1 MPVIALAVLCLPAH
15 AADKVKVSYPTMT
28 SSYIFFFSAIQ
39 KGYYKDE
46 GLDLD
51 VVEAAGG
58 VATPALV
65 SGECSSHVRFV
76 CHQRHHEPRLKVLA
90 VGEDRPSW
98 QIWTTKPEIKTLQD
112 LKGLQVGVLSRGDT
126 GEVAIR
132 YVLKKLGLPAD
143 FVSYTPMGSSLGTRM
158 AVVRAGSLPA
168 AVLQPAEVETL
179 RAAGGLANARM
190 IMDLAQEVRSTF
202 NGLATSDDMIKN
214 HADTVLRFVRATR
227 KGMLYARD
235 NREGA
240 IDVFVKVMKAPPD
253 AAAHGYDELRKVM
266 AEDGAIAP
274 DAQKNVFA
282 LRADM
287 LSMQPSHSPDHRGVR
302 FQRAR
307 EGECRAEGDR
317 LETGAVTSSVPRS
330 RYFSRT
336 RCSAKRCSARF
347 TVLFVKCV
355 IRPIFEHA
363 PSCSAV
369 KAASRRLRRWP
380 SASLD
385 RLRAMSQSAAVINGS
400 KCPQGGLVR
409 NLLLVESIAY
419 GSIEPDE

>member
-1 MPVIALAVLCLPAH
+1 MTKYLWVAASRLLVVAAAMWPGLPAH

-28 SSYIFFFSAIQ
+28 SSYIFFFGAIS

-46 GLDLD
+46 GLDPD
-51 VVEAAGG
+51 VIEAAGG

-65 SGECSSHVRFV
+65 SGDVQFSTSGSSAISAIMKGAK
-76 CHQRHHEPRLKVLA
+76 LKVLA

-98 QIWTTKPEIKTLQD
+98 QIWTTKPEIKTCQE

-168 AVLQPAEVETL
+168 AGPPPAEVETL
-179 RAAGGLANARM
+179 RAGGGLANAHM

-214 HADTVLRFVRATR
+214 HADTVMRFVRATR

-235 NREGA
+235 NRDGA
-240 IDVFVKVMKAPPD
+240 IDVFVKVMKAQPD
-253 AAAHGYDELRKVM
+253 AATHGYDELRKVM
-266 AEDGAIAP
+266 AADGAITLE
-274 DAQKNVFA
+274 AQTNELA

-287 LSMQPSHSPDHRGVR
+287 LSMTADKIPPTAAVFDFSWLEKVN
-302 FQRAR
+302 
-307 EGECRAEGDR
+307 AE
-317 LETGAVTSSVPRS
+317 L
-330 RYFSRT
+330 
-336 RCSAKRCSARF
+336 
-347 TVLFVKCV
+347 
-355 IRPIFEHA
+355 
-363 PSCSAV
+363 
-369 KAASRRLRRWP
+369 KAAGWKP
-380 SASLD
+380 
-385 RLRAMSQSAAVINGS
+385 
-400 KCPQGGLVR
+400 
-409 NLLLVESIAY
+409 
-419 GSIEPDE
+419 

>member
-1 MPVIALAVLCLPAH
+1 MRCLRSAVSSLGGITAAALLSLPAH
-15 AADKVKVSYPTMT
+15 AADKVKVTYPTLT

-46 GLDLD
+46 GLDVD

-65 SGECSSHVRFV
+65 SGDVQFSTSGSSAISAIMKGA
-76 CHQRHHEPRLKVLA
+76 RLKVLA

-112 LKGLQVGVLSRGDT
+112 LKGLQIGILSRGDT

-132 YVLKKLGLPAD
+132 YVLKKQGLPQD

-179 RAAGGLANARM
+179 RAGGGLANAHM

-214 HADTVLRFVRATR
+214 HADTVMRFVRATR
-227 KGMLYARD
+227 KGMIYARD
-235 NREGA
+235 NRDGA
-240 IDVFVKVMKAPPD
+240 IDVFVKQMKAQPD

-266 AEDGAIAP
+266 AQDGAIAP
-274 DAQKNVFA
+274 EAQQNELA

-287 LSMQPSHSPDHRGVR
+287 LGMPASQIPSVASVFDFSWLEKVNAELKASGWQPGP
-302 FQRAR
+302 
-307 EGECRAEGDR
+307 
-317 LETGAVTSSVPRS
+317 
-330 RYFSRT
+330 
-336 RCSAKRCSARF
+336 
-347 TVLFVKCV
+347 
-355 IRPIFEHA
+355 
-363 PSCSAV
+363 
-369 KAASRRLRRWP
+369 
-380 SASLD
+380 
-385 RLRAMSQSAAVINGS
+385 
-400 KCPQGGLVR
+400 
-409 NLLLVESIAY
+409 
-419 GSIEPDE
+419 

>member
-1 MPVIALAVLCLPAH
+1 MMMRCLRSAVSSLGGITAAALLSLPAH
-15 AADKVKVSYPTMT
+15 AADKVKVTYPTLT

-46 GLDLD
+46 GLDVD

-65 SGECSSHVRFV
+65 SGDVQFSTSGSSAISAIMKGA
-76 CHQRHHEPRLKVLA
+76 RLKVLA

-112 LKGLQVGVLSRGDT
+112 LKGLQIGILSRGDT

-132 YVLKKLGLPAD
+132 YVLKKQGLPQD

-179 RAAGGLANARM
+179 RAGGGLANAHM

-214 HADTVLRFVRATR
+214 HADTVMRFVRATR
-227 KGMLYARD
+227 KGMIYARD
-235 NREGA
+235 NRDGA
-240 IDVFVKVMKAPPD
+240 IDVFVKQMKAQPD

-266 AEDGAIAP
+266 AQDGAIAP
-274 DAQKNVFA
+274 EAQQNELA

-287 LSMQPSHSPDHRGVR
+287 LGMPASQIPSVASVFDFSWLEKVNAELKASGWQPGP
-302 FQRAR
+302 
-307 EGECRAEGDR
+307 
-317 LETGAVTSSVPRS
+317 
-330 RYFSRT
+330 
-336 RCSAKRCSARF
+336 
-347 TVLFVKCV
+347 
-355 IRPIFEHA
+355 
-363 PSCSAV
+363 
-369 KAASRRLRRWP
+369 
-380 SASLD
+380 
-385 RLRAMSQSAAVINGS
+385 
-400 KCPQGGLVR
+400 
-409 NLLLVESIAY
+409 
-419 GSIEPDE
+419 

>member
-1 MPVIALAVLCLPAH
+1 MMMRCLRSAVSSLGGITAAALLCLPAH
-15 AADKVKVSYPTMT
+15 AADKVKVTYPTLT

-46 GLDLD
+46 GLDVD

-65 SGECSSHVRFV
+65 SGDVQFSTSGSSAISAIMKGA
-76 CHQRHHEPRLKVLA
+76 RLKVLA

-112 LKGLQVGVLSRGDT
+112 LKGLQIGILSRGDT

-132 YVLKKLGLPAD
+132 YVLKKQGLPQD

-179 RAAGGLANARM
+179 RAGGGLANAHM

-214 HADTVLRFVRATR
+214 HADTVMRFVRATR
-227 KGMLYARD
+227 KGMIYARD
-235 NREGA
+235 NRDGA
-240 IDVFVKVMKAPPD
+240 IDVFVKQMKAQPD

-266 AEDGAIAP
+266 AQDGAIAP
-274 DAQKNVFA
+274 EAQQNELA

-287 LSMQPSHSPDHRGVR
+287 LGMPASQIPSVASVFDFSWLEKVNAELKASGWQPGP
-302 FQRAR
+302 
-307 EGECRAEGDR
+307 
-317 LETGAVTSSVPRS
+317 
-330 RYFSRT
+330 
-336 RCSAKRCSARF
+336 
-347 TVLFVKCV
+347 
-355 IRPIFEHA
+355 
-363 PSCSAV
+363 
-369 KAASRRLRRWP
+369 
-380 SASLD
+380 
-385 RLRAMSQSAAVINGS
+385 
-400 KCPQGGLVR
+400 
-409 NLLLVESIAY
+409 
-419 GSIEPDE
+419 

>member
-1 MPVIALAVLCLPAH
+1 MKVAEMTKRYLRFVAASLAGMAAAALIGLPAY
-15 AADKVKVSYPTMT
+15 AADKVKVSYPTLT

-51 VVEAAGG
+51 VIEAAGG

-65 SGECSSHVRFV
+65 SGDVAFSTSGSSAISAIMRGA
-76 CHQRHHEPRLKVLA
+76 RLKVLA

-98 QIWTTKPEIKTLQD
+98 QIWTTKPEIKTFQD
-112 LKGLQVGVLSRGDT
+112 LKGLQVGILSRGDT

-132 YVLKKLGLPAD
+132 YLLKKYGLPQD

-179 RAAGGLANARM
+179 RAAGGLANAHM
-190 IMDLAQEVRSTF
+190 VVDLAEEVRSTF

-227 KGMLYARD
+227 KGMIYARD
-235 NREGA
+235 NRDGA
-240 IDVFVKVMKAPPD
+240 IEVFVKAMKAPPD

-266 AEDGAIAP
+266 AEDGSIAP
-274 DAQKNVFA
+274 EAQGNELA

-287 LSMQPSHSPDHRGVR
+287 LSMPAGQIPPTAAVFDFSWLEKVN
-302 FQRAR
+302 
-307 EGECRAEGDR
+307 AE
-317 LETGAVTSSVPRS
+317 L
-330 RYFSRT
+330 
-336 RCSAKRCSARF
+336 
-347 TVLFVKCV
+347 
-355 IRPIFEHA
+355 
-363 PSCSAV
+363 
-369 KAASRRLRRWP
+369 KAAGWKP
-380 SASLD
+380 
-385 RLRAMSQSAAVINGS
+385 G
-400 KCPQGGLVR
+400 P
-409 NLLLVESIAY
+409 
-419 GSIEPDE
+419 

>member
-1 MPVIALAVLCLPAH
+1 MATRETYIWVAKPGHCMKSYLRFTAPSLAGIATAALLCLPAH

-28 SSYIFFFSAIQ
+28 SSYIFFFSAIA

-65 SGECSSHVRFV
+65 SGDVQFSTSGSSAISAIMKGA
-76 CHQRHHEPRLKVLA
+76 RLKVLA

-98 QIWTTKPEIKTLQD
+98 QIWTTKPEIKTFQD

-132 YVLKKLGLPAD
+132 YVLKKLGLPSD

-168 AVLQPAEVETL
+168 AVLQPTEVETL
-179 RAAGGLANARM
+179 RAAGGLANAHM

-214 HADTVLRFVRATR
+214 HSDTVLRFVRATR
-227 KGMLYARD
+227 KGMIFARD

-240 IDVFVKVMKAPPD
+240 IDVFVKAQPD
-253 AAAHGYDELRKVM
+253 AAALGYEELRKVM
-266 AEDGAIAP
+266 AEDGTIAP
-274 DAQKNVFA
+274 DAQKNELA

-287 LSMQPSHSPDHRGVR
+287 LSMQASQIPPTTAVFDFSWLEKVN
-302 FQRAR
+302 
-307 EGECRAEGDR
+307 AE
-317 LETGAVTSSVPRS
+317 LKATGWKPG
-330 RYFSRT
+330 
-336 RCSAKRCSARF
+336 
-347 TVLFVKCV
+347 
-355 IRPIFEHA
+355 P
-363 PSCSAV
+363 
-369 KAASRRLRRWP
+369 
-380 SASLD
+380 
-385 RLRAMSQSAAVINGS
+385 
-400 KCPQGGLVR
+400 
-409 NLLLVESIAY
+409 
-419 GSIEPDE
+419 

>member
-1 MPVIALAVLCLPAH
+1 MRAQGSSGMTRHLQLVASALLAISIGLPAY

-28 SSYIFFFSAIQ
+28 SSYIFFFSAIT

-51 VVEAAGG
+51 VIEAAGG

-65 SGECSSHVRFV
+65 SGDVQFSTSGSSAISAIMKGA
-76 CHQRHHEPRLKVLA
+76 RLKVLA

-98 QIWTTKPEIKTLQD
+98 QIWTTKPEIKTFQD
-112 LKGLQVGVLSRGDT
+112 LKGLQVGILSRGDT

-132 YVLKKLGLPAD
+132 YVLKKQGLPQD

-179 RAAGGLANARM
+179 RAAGGLANAHM

-227 KGMLYARD
+227 KGMIYARD
-235 NREGA
+235 NRDGA
-240 IDVFVKVMKAPPD
+240 IDVFVKAMKAQPE

-266 AEDGAIAP
+266 AQDGAIAP
-274 DAQKNVFA
+274 DAQQNELA

-287 LSMQPSHSPDHRGVR
+287 LSMP
-302 FQRAR
+302 
-307 EGECRAEGDR
+307 
-317 LETGAVTSSVPRS
+317 
-330 RYFSRT
+330 
-336 RCSAKRCSARF
+336 
-347 TVLFVKCV
+347 
-355 IRPIFEHA
+355 
-363 PSCSAV
+363 
-369 KAASRRLRRWP
+369 ASQIP
-380 SASLD
+380 PT
-385 RLRAMSQSAAVINGS
+385 AAVFDFSWLEKVNAELKASGW
-400 KCPQGGLVR
+400 KPG
-409 NLLLVESIAY
+409 
-419 GSIEPDE
+419 P